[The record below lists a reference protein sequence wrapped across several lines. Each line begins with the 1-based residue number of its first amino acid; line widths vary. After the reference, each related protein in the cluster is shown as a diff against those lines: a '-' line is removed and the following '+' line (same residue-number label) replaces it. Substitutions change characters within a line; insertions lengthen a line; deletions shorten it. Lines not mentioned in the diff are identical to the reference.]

1 MEIKW
6 KSNGNQM
13 EIKWKS
19 NGNKI
24 KLKIRRQEN
33 MKIKDWALPESGL
46 LLWMMA
52 QKLYIIH
59 HSITSN
65 FTKKKR
71 GYFIVD
77 IY

>member
-52 QKLYIIH
+52 
-59 HSITSN
+59 
-65 FTKKKR
+65 
-71 GYFIVD
+71 
-77 IY
+77 